1 MLGRNLTPALL
12 VLLGAA
18 TLLAQEPQT
27 SPEAPVSEAPAPEP
41 PTFAAEVEQVIVDM
55 VVTDKKGNPVTGI
68 AQDDLI
74 VTENGVPQTLVS
86 FEAVVLPDE
95 PLPEPPPPPRVSRN
109 TDLTTRRGR
118 TFAIVFDDM
127 NLTPH
132 RARDAKAAVASFLT
146 NGVREGDYVT
156 LIATSGSAWWTARME
171 SGRERLMDTLKRL
184 DGRRIPDLSME
195 RLSDWEAMRIH
206 NYQDP
211 QVTARVM
218 RRFDQF
224 GVMQRTGANTS
235 DPRAGT
241 YADPFVNA
249 RAADVYFQA
258 RTRNRIALEVLE
270 RALNGLAGAK
280 GRKSVILVSDGFIYD
295 PGLDEFKRVNA
306 ASRRANA
313 AIYFLNA
320 RGLEGMPVEFTAA
333 FGPPLPVQDVGF
345 AYLSMDMEDDGSET
359 LASESGG
366 FTVKNTNDLEAGLQ
380 RIARETQTYYLLGYT
395 STNTA
400 RDGEFREIQVKF
412 KKGRGK
418 DLKIRARKGYYAPT
432 ADGRQPLTAKQ
443 GIDPVLQAALDSP
456 WPEDTIPLRMTHFV
470 GSEGMLGKA
479 GVLVVTEVDV
489 KALEFEEIEDRR
501 VAEIEFL
508 LVTAH
513 RESGEYFR
521 FDQAV
526 RMRLRPATHE
536 RLERLWF
543 PIIRDFELQP
553 GDHMAKMV
561 VREKSTGAVG
571 TLVHVFEVPSLEEFR
586 VTTPI
591 ISDVH
596 EWKTG
601 GQGFQAQPLARREFP
616 QGEQLVC
623 EFEVFGA
630 AKDEGGMPKVLQGYE
645 VRGADGT
652 VLMQHPGSV
661 INPTSLGAL
670 SRQFGFPLEMP
681 LGDYEIVMSV
691 RDELAGKELEVREP
705 FTVVTPPP
713 EPPAGAAAAQTAPSP

>member
-1 MLGRNLTPALL
+1 MPSRSLAPALL
-12 VLLGAA
+12 ILFGAA
-18 TLLAQEPQT
+18 VLPAQEPPA
-27 SPEAPVSEAPAPEP
+27 SPEAPVAETPTEEP
-41 PTFAAEVEQVIVDM
+41 PTFGAEVDQVIVDM
-55 VVTDKKGNPVTGI
+55 VVTDKDGNPVTGI

-74 VTENGVPQTLVS
+74 VTEDGVAQTVVS
-86 FEAVVLPDE
+86 FEAVVLPDD
-95 PLPEPPPPPRVSRN
+95 PAPKPPPPPRVSRN

-132 RARDAKAAVASFLT
+132 RARGAMAAVASFLT

-156 LIATSGSAWWTARME
+156 LIATSGAAWWTARME

-211 QVTARVM
+211 QVIGRVM

-224 GVMQRTGANTS
+224 GVMQRSGADLN
-235 DPRAGT
+235 DPRSGT
-241 YADPFVNA
+241 YADPYVTA
-249 RAADVYFQA
+249 RATDVYFQA
-258 RTRNRIALEVLE
+258 RTRNRVALEVLE
-270 RALNGLAGAK
+270 RALNGMASAK

-295 PGLDEFKRVNA
+295 PALDEFKRVNA

-320 RGLEGMPVEFTAA
+320 RGLEGMPTELTAA
-333 FGPPLPVQDVGF
+333 FGPPLPARDVGF

-366 FTVKNTNDLEAGLQ
+366 FTVKNTNDLEAGIQ
-380 RIARETQTYYLLGYT
+380 RIAQETQIYYLLGYN

-400 RDGEFREIQVKF
+400 RDGAFREIKVKF
-412 KKGRGK
+412 RKGSGK

-432 ADGRQPLTAKQ
+432 ADGRVQLTGKE
-443 GIDPVLQAALDSP
+443 GVDPVLQAALDSP
-456 WPEDTIPLRMTHFV
+456 WPEDDIPLRMTHFV

-479 GVLVVTEVDV
+479 SVLVVAEVDV
-489 KALEFEEIEDRR
+489 RAIEFQEVEGRH

-513 RESGEYFR
+513 RESGEFFR
-521 FDQAV
+521 FDETIK
-526 RMRLRPATHE
+526 MNLRPATHE
-536 RLERLWF
+536 RLERLWL
-543 PIIRDFELQP
+543 PIIRDFQLQP
-553 GDHMAKMV
+553 GDHMAKMI
-561 VREKSTGAVG
+561 VREKGTGAVG
-571 TLVHVFEVPSLEEFR
+571 TLVHVFEVPPLEEFR

-596 EWKTG
+596 KWRTV
-601 GQGFQAQPLARREFP
+601 GQGFKAQPLARREFP
-616 QGEQLVC
+616 QGEQLLCQFDVL
-623 EFEVFGA
+623 GA
-630 AKDEGGMPKVLQGYE
+630 AKDESGMPKVLQGYE
-645 VRGADGT
+645 VRGADGS
-652 VLMQHPGSV
+652 VLVQQPGRV

-670 SRQFGFPLEMP
+670 SRQFGFPLEVP
-681 LGDYEIVMSV
+681 LGDYEIVMTV
-691 RDELAGKELEVREP
+691 RDELAGKELEIREP
-705 FTVVTPPP
+705 FTVMAPPP
-713 EPPAGAAAAQTAPSP
+713 EPPVGSAAPQTAPPP

>member
-1 MLGRNLTPALL
+1 MLGRTLVPALPF
-12 VLLGAA
+12 LLGAA
-18 TLLAQEPQT
+18 ALFAQEPQT
-27 SPEAPVSEAPAPEP
+27 SPEAPAPEVAVPEP
-41 PTFAAEVEQVIVDM
+41 PTFAAEVEQVVVDM

-68 AQDDLI
+68 TQGDLT
-74 VTENGVPQTLVS
+74 VTEDGVSQTVLS
-86 FEAVVLPDE
+86 FEAIVLPDE
-95 PLPEPPPPPRVSRN
+95 PLPEPPPPPRISRN

-156 LIATSGSAWWTARME
+156 LIATSGASWWTARME

-184 DGRRIPDLSME
+184 DGRRIPDLTME

-206 NYQDP
+206 QYQDP
-211 QVTARVM
+211 QVISRVM

-224 GVMQRTGANTS
+224 GVMQRSGMDPN

-241 YADPFVNA
+241 YADPFVSA
-249 RAADVYFQA
+249 RATDVYFQA
-258 RTRNRIALEVLE
+258 RTRNRIALEVIE
-270 RALNGLAGAK
+270 RALNGMASAK

-295 PGLDEFKRVNA
+295 PNLDEFKRVNR

-320 RGLEGMPVEFTAA
+320 RGLEGMPMEFTAA

-345 AYLSMDMEDDGSET
+345 AYLSMDMEDDGSES
-359 LASESGG
+359 LASDSGG
-366 FTVKNTNDLEAGLQ
+366 FTVKNTNDLETGIQ
-380 RIARETQTYYLLGYT
+380 RIARETQSYYLLGYT

-400 RDGEFREIQVKF
+400 RDGEFREIEVKF

-432 ADGRQPLTAKQ
+432 ADGRQPLTAKE

-470 GSEGMLGKA
+470 GSEGLLGKA

-489 KALEFEEIEDRR
+489 KALEFEEVEDRQ

-521 FDQAV
+521 FDQSV
-526 RMRLRPATHE
+526 RMRLRPATRE
-536 RLERLWF
+536 RLERLWY

-571 TLVHVFEVPSLEEFR
+571 TLVHVFDVPPLDEFR

-591 ISDVH
+591 ISDVTK
-596 EWKTG
+596 WRTA

-623 EFEVFGA
+623 QFDVFGA
-630 AKDEGGMPKVLQGYE
+630 AKDEGGMPNVQQGYE

-652 VLMQHPGSV
+652 VLMRNAESV

-670 SRQFGFPLEMP
+670 TRQFGFPLEVP
-681 LGDYEIVMSV
+681 LGDYEIVMKV
-691 RDELAGKELEVREP
+691 RDELAGKELEIREP
-705 FTVVTPPP
+705 FSVVAPPP
-713 EPPAGAAAAQTAPSP
+713 EPPAGSTAAQAAPSS

>member
-1 MLGRNLTPALL
+1 MLALL

-18 TLLAQEPQT
+18 ALLAQEPQA
-27 SPEAPVSEAPAPEP
+27 SPEAPVVEAEAPAQEP
-41 PTFAAEVEQVIVDM
+41 PTFAAEIEQIIVDM

-68 AQDDLI
+68 AQGDLL
-74 VTENGVPQTLVS
+74 VAEDGVRQTLVS
-86 FEAVVLPDE
+86 FEAVDLPDD
-95 PLPEPPPPPRVSRN
+95 PAPEPPPPPRVSQN
-109 TDLTTRRGR
+109 TDLATRRGR

-127 NLTPH
+127 NMTPH
-132 RARDAKAAVASFLT
+132 RARDAKGAVVSFLT

-224 GVMQRTGANTS
+224 GVTQRSGANRS

-249 RAADVYFQA
+249 RATDVYFQA
-258 RTRNRIALEVLE
+258 RTRNRVALEVLE
-270 RALNGLAGAK
+270 RALNGLASAK
-280 GRKSVILVSDGFIYD
+280 GRKSVILVSGGFIYD
-295 PGLDEFKRVNA
+295 PALDEFKRVNA

-313 AIYFLNA
+313 AIYFVNA
-320 RGLEGMPVEFTAA
+320 RGLEGMPAEFSAA

-345 AYLSMDMEDDGSET
+345 AYMSMDMEDDGSET

-366 FTVKNTNDLEAGLQ
+366 FTVKNTNDLETGIQ
-380 RIARETQTYYLLGYT
+380 RIARETQSYYLLGYR

-400 RDGEFREIQVKF
+400 RDGSFRKIEVKF

-432 ADGRQPLTAKQ
+432 ADGRVRLTAKE

-456 WPEDTIPLRMTHFV
+456 WPVDAIPLRMTHFV
-470 GSEGMLGKA
+470 GSEQMLGKA
-479 GVLVVTEVDV
+479 GVLVVAEVDV
-489 KALEFEEIEDRR
+489 RALEFEEVEGRH

-513 RESGEYFR
+513 RESGEFFR
-521 FDQAV
+521 FDQAINL
-526 RMRLRPATHE
+526 RLKPATRE
-536 RLERLWF
+536 RLERFWL

-571 TLVHVFEVPSLEEFR
+571 TLVHVFDVPPLDEFR

-596 EWKTG
+596 EWRTA

-616 QGEQLVC
+616 QGEQLIC
-623 EFEVFGA
+623 QFDVFGA
-630 AKDEGGMPKVLQGYE
+630 AKDETGMPRVLQGYE

-652 VLMQHPGSV
+652 VLIEQRGSV

-670 SRQFGFPLEMP
+670 SRQFGFLLEMP
-681 LGDYEIVMSV
+681 LGDYEIVMNV
-691 RDELAGKELEVREP
+691 RDELAGQDLEIREP

-713 EPPAGAAAAQTAPSP
+713 EPPAAAAAAQTAPSP